1 MSGLLSFASGVVNLL
16 DRVKRADFIVFLL
29 LRVFLAPVMIMAGL
43 NKFNG
48 FENTVAWFGNPEWG
62 LGLPMPALMAGLAAS
77 AELFG
82 GIALLI
88 GLFTRLATIPL
99 MFTML
104 VAAATA
110 HWSNGWHTLPEDR
123 LTAPWEWRK
132 DLIDEAIQ
140 KREKARDLLRQHGNY
155 SWLTSAG
162 PITVLKNGIELSA
175 IYFLMLLTL
184 FFTGPGRFVSVDYWL
199 KRFVLNRAD

>member
-1 MSGLLSFASGVVNLL
+1 MTSVINLTNGIVNLL
-16 DRVKRADFIVFLL
+16 DQAKRADFIVFLL
-29 LRVFLAPVMIMAGL
+29 LRVFLAPIMIMAGL

-48 FENTVAWFGNPEWG
+48 FENTVAWFGNPDWG
-62 LGLPMPALMAGLAAS
+62 LGLPMPAVMAALAAS
-77 AELFG
+77 AELLG
-82 GIALLI
+82 GIALLF
-88 GLFTRLATIPL
+88 GFLTRLATIPL
-99 MFTML
+99 MITML
-104 VAAATA
+104 VAAGTA
-110 HWSNGWHTLPEDR
+110 HWSNGWHSLPEDR

-140 KREKARDLLRQHGNY
+140 KRDKARDLLREHGNY
-155 SWLTSAG
+155 SWLTAAG

-199 KRFVLNRAD
+199 KRFVLKRVD